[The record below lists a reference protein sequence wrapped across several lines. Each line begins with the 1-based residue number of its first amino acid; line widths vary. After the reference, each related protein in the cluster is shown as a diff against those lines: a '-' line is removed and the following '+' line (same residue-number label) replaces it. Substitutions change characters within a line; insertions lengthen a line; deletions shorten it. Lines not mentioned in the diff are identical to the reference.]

1 MRFYRLLVILLFTF
15 FSPKVFAATF
25 VVTSNADSGPGTLRQ
40 ALLDAAANGTATVDN
55 INFNLTGTGLGG
67 ITITVQTQLPDV
79 TANVIIDGTTQPGAF
94 LGNSNAKV
102 IITPAT
108 PAQNFNGFNVSSL
121 VGVNDQ
127 VEFYGLYIEGFAPN
141 QQPLGNGIVTN
152 ANCKLVIG
160 APGKGNVI
168 SGNNFA
174 LVGYFQNAIIQSN
187 FIGVLPDGVNP
198 SNNASVLY
206 SIQDYNNL
214 LIGGPLQQD
223 GNVIL
228 CGSTS
233 GINFGGGVSAGN
245 KTVNIANNY
254 FSTDYTGMISIAV
267 AYNACI
273 LVNDPATTLNVTAN
287 VFSATEAA
295 IAAFNQPTLVVKGNF
310 FGTDKTQTFPL
321 GNGAQAINEVN
332 GVNATIGGTTAADQN
347 VFTNYQNPILATGNC
362 VTNVIQNMF
371 YCNSTVQLNDPSG
384 KNFIRITGLTNNS
397 VSGAAPAGATVQLYY
412 TATKCGTCN
421 PNTWFATVTANA
433 AGLWQYSGNTVQ
445 NVLASSTVNN
455 NTVGFQFD
463 SLSTTEVNIV
473 NYDCH
478 HAGSITFK
486 ENRLGRMQVLWL
498 DNKGTIVGN
507 GNAATNLQP
516 GTYSVQ
522 VSEGGTCPS
531 VSGGSFTIID
541 LTPHVYASTF
551 QLDCNNV
558 FGYFTAFPGTGPGIT
573 VSKYYWQD
581 STGTVISTTSKVTNL
596 GAGTYSLYIT
606 DSNGC
611 NSAKAFFTVKPAIA
625 TPAIDDSKAVLT
637 DATCGLANGSV
648 TGLTLTNAANANYGW
663 DRANGTQFSFGQLD
677 LKNAPPG
684 QYYLSIAYNFNCPPI
699 KSKLFTIVNKGTITV
714 DTSAVVVTS
723 STCNNS
729 NGSVKGIVIT
739 GATQYQ
745 WFDAS
750 NNVEGTTLDLLHVP
764 QGSYYLVAS
773 NAYCSIQTR
782 VYVVGN
788 IAAVNNFPSTFFS
801 TDASCNQS
809 NGSLT
814 VTFDSANAP
823 VSYRWANATGT
834 TLASNK
840 ALLNQ
845 PAATYTLYV
854 TDSNGCESI
863 YKNYTIDPVPPLQI
877 MPGSALIITDQCLH
891 SLGGITGVAVTGGI
905 KPYRYT
911 WLNSS
916 NQIVSEV
923 ADLKNVPAGVY
934 TLQVKDSLFCDLITQ
949 NYTIANQSESVV
961 LPDVKDQQVCSPGA
975 AVLVVQ
981 NPQTG
986 FGYRLYENSIG
997 GSAIG
1002 DNQTGIFNV
1011 SITGSRS
1018 YYISQ
1023 YSGSCES
1030 DRAEVKVT
1038 VGVSDIIIPNT
1049 FTPNGDG
1056 INDYWNIGGLQNY
1069 PYAFVQIFNR
1079 YGQKVFESKGY
1090 SKPFDGK
1097 FGGSYLPG
1105 GVYYFIINLNSRCSL
1120 LSGSLTII
1128 R

>member
-187 FIGVLPDGVNP
+187 FIGVLPDG
-198 SNNASVLY
+198 
-206 SIQDYNNL
+206 
-214 LIGGPLQQD
+214 GPLQQD

-254 FSTDYTGMISIAV
+254 FSTDYTGTISIAV

-684 QYYLSIAYNFNCPPI
+684 
-699 KSKLFTIVNKGTITV
+699 TITV

-750 NNVEGTTLDLLHVP
+750 NNVEGTTLDLLH
-764 QGSYYLVAS
+764 
-773 NAYCSIQTR
+773 
-782 VYVVGN
+782 
-788 IAAVNNFPSTFFS
+788 
-801 TDASCNQS
+801 S

-814 VTFDSANAP
+814 VTFDPANAP

-845 PAATYTLYV
+845 PAATYTLY
-854 TDSNGCESI
+854 
-863 YKNYTIDPVPPLQI
+863 I

-961 LPDVKDQQVCSPGA
+961 LPDVKDQQ
-975 AVLVVQ
+975 

-986 FGYRLYENSIG
+986 FGYRLYENSTG

-1090 SKPFDGK
+1090 SKPFD
-1097 FGGSYLPG
+1097 
-1105 GVYYFIINLNSRCSL
+1105 V
-1120 LSGSLTII
+1120 
-1128 R
+1128 